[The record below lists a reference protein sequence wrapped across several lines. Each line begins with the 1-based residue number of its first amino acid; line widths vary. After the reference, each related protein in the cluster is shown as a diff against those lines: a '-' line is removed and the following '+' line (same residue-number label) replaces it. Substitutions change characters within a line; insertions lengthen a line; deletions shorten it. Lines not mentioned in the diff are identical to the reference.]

1 MVRVHPEMLVAEGLR
16 PEEIDDLFWERRFR
30 DIVNF
35 EHYLTHNHIRVVK
48 FFLHISR
55 EEQKRRLLS
64 RLEDPTKNWK
74 FSPTDFKERLKWKE
88 YTAAYEDALRNT
100 STAEAPWYVIPADHK
115 WFARLAVAKV
125 VVETL
130 RDLNPSYP
138 EVSADQ
144 RGELRRF
151 RDLLEK
157 EG

>member
-1 MVRVHPEMLVAEGLR
+1 M
-16 PEEIDDLFWERRFR
+16 
-30 DIVNF
+30 
-35 EHYLTHNHIRVVK
+35 
-48 FFLHISR
+48 
-55 EEQKRRLLS
+55 
-64 RLEDPTKNWK
+64 
-74 FSPTDFKERLKWKE
+74 
-88 YTAAYEDALRNT
+88 
-100 STAEAPWYVIPADHK
+100 IPADHK

-130 RDLNPSYP
+130 RNLNPSYP